1 MRSVLPAVLV
11 FCTALSS
18 LWSNWERLDNCRLI
32 DASSN
37 DGDSFLIEH
46 EGKHY
51 RIRLYFVDSPE
62 EGLFFPERVRQQ
74 AIYFDSHQEQI
85 LEIGKLASSFT
96 STFLSGTFTV
106 FTQWHSGGSDDER
119 YLAIVTD
126 QNGASLIEALVQ
138 NGLARIKGYQPGKT
152 WPGGIN
158 ARNYVNLL
166 EELESQARISKV
178 GAWMEGKGNWSQSYA
193 DEASE
198 PSVGKNDLKVCVNT
212 ASKHE
217 LTLVPGIGH
226 FIANR
231 IIERRPFGDLD
242 QLLEVKGIGPGSF
255 EKMRSSLVLIEP
267 MLLNPGMAEFYKT
280 RAEEWANRT
289 VELSVVSL
297 EPLDIESPEGLVAF
311 EAMTEVNGIPGGS
324 IRLYLKYDFKDSV
337 QSYFENTSEPL
348 KLQTYF
354 FHYEGEW
361 VAMHRK

>member
-11 FCTALSS
+11 FCTTLSS
-18 LWSNWERLDNCRLI
+18 LWSNWERLDDCRLI

-37 DGDSFLIEH
+37 DGDSFLIEY
-46 EGKHY
+46 EGKRY

-62 EGLFFPERVRQQ
+62 KGLFFPERVKQQ

-96 STFLSGTFTV
+96 SAFLSETFTV
-106 FTQWHSGGSDDER
+106 FTQWHSGGGDDES

-178 GAWMEGKGNWSQSYA
+178 GAWMEGKGNWTQSYA
-193 DEASE
+193 DEASK
-198 PSVGKNDLKVCVNT
+198 PSIGKNDLQVCVNT

-267 MLLNPGMAEFYKT
+267 MLLNLGMAEFYKT
-280 RAEEWANRT
+280 RAGEWANRK

-297 EPLDIESPEGLVAF
+297 EPLDVESPEGLVAF
-311 EAMTEVNGIPGGS
+311 KAMTEVNGIPGGS
-324 IRLYLKYDFKDSV
+324 IGLYLKHDFKDFV
-337 QSYFENTSEPL
+337 QSYFENASEPL
-348 KLQTYF
+348 NLPVYF